1 MRWGGG
7 QAMTIGG
14 LLLGMTLPNLLSD
27 EWQHPHVLHPP
38 HSLPPPSRTKCMRRR
53 LSYCN
58 TRWSRKRR
66 AVTTA
71 RGGWGGG

>member
-38 HSLPPPSRTKCMRRR
+38 HSLPPPLPYKMHAAQVVV
-53 LSYCN
+53 L
-58 TRWSRKRR
+58 
-66 AVTTA
+66 
-71 RGGWGGG
+71 